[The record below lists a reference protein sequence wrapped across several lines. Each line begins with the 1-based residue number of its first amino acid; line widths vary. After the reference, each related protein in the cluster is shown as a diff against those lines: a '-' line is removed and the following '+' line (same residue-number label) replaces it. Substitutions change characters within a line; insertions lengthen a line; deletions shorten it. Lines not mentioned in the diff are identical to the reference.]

1 MSAAVSELRVRVE
14 GAAPRQPSDLHSAD
28 TPLGRARVARGW
40 SQDKVVRALML
51 LADNWD
57 WQIASEQ
64 SLRVYMSDWERGVRR
79 PNETYRVLLCTLYR
93 ATPDDLGFTAPRRE
107 TAMDDLSARVNEL
120 AAVVER
126 LTVALSGVQG
136 ASA

>member
-1 MSAAVSELRVRVE
+1 MSALRVRVD
-14 GAAPRQPSDLHSAD
+14 GVVPRQPSELQAAD

-40 SQDKVVRALML
+40 SQDKVVRALVL
-51 LADNWD
+51 LAEHWG
-57 WQIASEQ
+57 WQIASEA

-79 PNETYRVLLCTLYR
+79 PNETYRVLLSSLYR
-93 ATPDDLGFTAPRRE
+93 TTPAELGLTVQRRE
-107 TAMDDLSARVNEL
+107 SAMDELLARVNDL

-126 LTVALSGVQG
+126 LTTALGTVRG